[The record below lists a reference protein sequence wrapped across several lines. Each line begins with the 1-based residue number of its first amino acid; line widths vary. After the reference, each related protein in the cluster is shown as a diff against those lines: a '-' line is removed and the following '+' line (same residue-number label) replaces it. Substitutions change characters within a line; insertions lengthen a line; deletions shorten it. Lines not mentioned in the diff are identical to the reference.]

1 MVYDCEK
8 WLGGDLSRAALITGL
23 YALQGIPLGLV
34 HGSLPYLLKKHL
46 TYTDLAVFSFASYP
60 YLFKLLWSPLVDSHH
75 IPYLGRRKSWII
87 PCQLLMGVLFLLSS
101 PYIDTFLQA
110 KEHLY
115 TLTGLMFTLI
125 LLAATQDIAVDA
137 WAVEL
142 LEPENKALGSTCQ
155 SLGQYV
161 GFFVSFPV
169 MIVANSA
176 EFSAMYFSTTEALL
190 PVSGFFYLCGYMF
203 IAFSLYV
210 QFLIPETNSSS
221 EPPAS
226 LLSILSSMLHI
237 LKLPHMQSLVALLL
251 TVRLG
256 LAAFDSVLMLQLVEH
271 GMDEVE
277 MGALSMALIPVEI
290 AITIAVGWRLS
301 KGFSLSGYR
310 IGYLIRIAANVII
323 LLVLLNTDKLV
334 YPWYFPILISC
345 LLGAIGSNMMF
356 SVITSLFFRVSQH
369 GLSGTYMTFLAT
381 VLNLGSQVPNTLALW
396 TVDLLSSEGT
406 CEGLEKPCK
415 DARNGFYPL
424 ALGSIVVSLVYFAVV
439 LTRKTKELELLET
452 SDWHYNKT
460 KST

>member
-1 MVYDCEK
+1 MVYDAQR
-8 WLGGDLSRAALITGL
+8 WLGGDLPRAALITGL
-23 YALQGIPLGLV
+23 YTLQGIPLGLV
-34 HGSLPYLLKKHL
+34 HGSFPYLLKKHL

-75 IPYLGRRKSWII
+75 ISYLGRRKSWII
-87 PCQLLMGVLFLLSS
+87 PCQLLMGVLFLMAS
-101 PYIDTFLQA
+101 PYIDAFLQSQ
-110 KEHLY
+110 EHLY
-115 TLTGLMFTLI
+115 TLTGLMFLLI

-155 SLGQYV
+155 SLGQYI
-161 GFFVSFPV
+161 GFFVSFPL
-169 MIVANSA
+169 MIIANSA
-176 EFSAMYFSTTEALL
+176 EFSALYFGTTEAFL
-190 PVSGFFYLCGYMF
+190 PVSGFFHLCGYLF

-210 QFLIPETNSSS
+210 QFLIPETSSSS

-237 LKLPHMQSLVALLL
+237 LKLPHMQSLLGLLL

-290 AITIAVGWRLS
+290 AITLAVGWKLS

-310 IGYLIRIAANVII
+310 LGYFIRIIANVIS
-323 LLVLLNTDKLV
+323 LVVLLCTDQLV
-334 YPWYFPILISC
+334 WPWYFPVLISC

-356 SVITSLFFRVSQH
+356 SVITSLFFRVSQQ

-381 VLNLGSQVPNTLALW
+381 VLNLGAQVPNTLALW
-396 TVDLLSSEGT
+396 TVDLLSSEGS
-406 CEGLEKPCK
+406 CEQVGAPCK

-424 ALGSIVVSLVYFAVV
+424 ALGSIVVSGVYFAFV
-439 LTRKTKELELLET
+439 LTKKTRELELLEA
-452 SDWHYNKT
+452 SDWHYNKAKAT
-460 KST
+460 